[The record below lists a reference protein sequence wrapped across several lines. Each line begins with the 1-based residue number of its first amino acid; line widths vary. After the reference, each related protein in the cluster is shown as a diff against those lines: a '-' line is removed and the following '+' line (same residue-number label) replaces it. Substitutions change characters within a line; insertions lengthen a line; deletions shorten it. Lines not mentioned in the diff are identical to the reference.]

1 MARIVVL
8 ISGRGSNL
16 AAILARQDAE
26 GLGGGCVVAVLS
38 NKPDAPGLA
47 HARQREIPV
56 EIVEHRGFATR
67 AAFDDALAERID
79 RYEPDLVVLAGF
91 MRILTGPFT
100 QRYAGRLINTHPS
113 LLPKYRGVDAV
124 GQALAAGDHPVG
136 PARAAGGRETGC
148 TVHYVTEGVDEGPV
162 IAQSRVPIEPGDDH
176 AALEARVLAAEHL
189 LLPRVIAELCARRG
203 APAPSPASAEP

>member
-16 AAILARQDAE
+16 AAILDRQDAAA
-26 GLGGGCVVAVLS
+26 LGGGRVVAVLS
-38 NKPDAPGLA
+38 NKSDAAGLA
-47 HARQREIPV
+47 HARRRGIPV
-56 EIVEHRGFATR
+56 EIVEHRGYASR
-67 AAFDDALAERID
+67 SAFDEALAERID

-124 GQALAAGDHPVG
+124 GQALAAGE
-136 PARAAGGRETGC
+136 RETGC

-162 IAQSRVPIEPGDDH
+162 IAQSRVPIERGDDH
-176 AALEARVLAAEHL
+176 AALEARVLAAEHA
-189 LLPRVIAELCARRG
+189 LLPRVIADLCARRG
-203 APAPSPASAEP
+203 APAPPTASAEP

>member
-124 GQALAAGDHPVG
+124 GQALAAG
-136 PARAAGGRETGC
+136 ARETGC

>member
-26 GLGGGCVVAVLS
+26 GLGGGRVVAVLS

-124 GQALAAGDHPVG
+124 GQALAAGE
-136 PARAAGGRETGC
+136 RETGC

>member
-124 GQALAAGDHPVG
+124 GQALAAGE
-136 PARAAGGRETGC
+136 RETGC

>member
-124 GQALAAGDHPVG
+124 GQA
-136 PARAAGGRETGC
+136 RAAGARETGC